1 MIRRLCAAE
10 LAPRDAIAE
19 IDLPDGT
26 HLVFSDL
33 PEVLAA
39 RTIPAAHQTVVAFLD
54 RDAEAL
60 PETAKVTVV
69 RPDSRKEAAA

>member
-1 MIRRLCAAE
+1 MITRIHPAD
-10 LAPRDAIAE
+10 LAPRDCVAE
-19 IDLPDGT
+19 VDLPDGT
-26 HLVFSDL
+26 HLAFSDL

-39 RTIPAAHQTVVAFLD
+39 RTIPAARQTVVAFLD

>member
-1 MIRRLCAAE
+1 MIARIYAAD
-10 LAPRDAIAE
+10 LVPRDCVAE
-19 IDLPDGT
+19 VDLPDGT

-60 PETAKVTVV
+60 PETAGVTVV
-69 RPDSRKEAAA
+69 RPDRKGAAA

>member
-1 MIRRLCAAE
+1 MIRRIVATE

-19 IDLPDGT
+19 VDLPDGT

-39 RTIPAAHQTVVAFLD
+39 CTVPAAHQTVVAFLD

-60 PETAKVTVV
+60 PETAGVTVV
-69 RPDSRKEAAA
+69 RPDRARGVA